1 MSDRVILREVGLRDG
16 LQLIKSRLDTN
27 TKLAWIK
34 AQAEV
39 GFTEIEVTSFVPI
52 SVLPQFA
59 DAATVLAGAKKIDNL
74 LPTVLVPNLRGAVM
88 AMDAGAKKLPLFCQ

>member
-1 MSDRVILREVGLRDG
+1 MC
-16 LQLIKSRLDTN
+16 
-27 TKLAWIK
+27 IK

-59 DAATVLAGAKKIDNL
+59 HAATVLMEAQKIGNL
-74 LPTVLVPNLRGAVM
+74 LPTVLVPNLRGAVIT
-88 AMDAGAKKLPLFCQ
+88 MDAGAKKNYLCSVSERLA